1 MLDLVGLGILA
12 GVVPVYLGIAAALVL
27 RRALPRTWEAG
38 LIGLSTGVLTYLFF
52 DLMHEAVEL
61 MGVRDPFSW
70 LLFLGSLFLSFVGL
84 VHLEKHQF
92 LKGRHADQAL
102 TLPFVIAAGMGLHNL
117 GEGLA
122 IGTSYAGGEWA
133 LSGLLVAGFALHNGT
148 EGFGIVG
155 AAGQSPIPPR
165 TVVLLGL
172 TGGAPTCIGTVL
184 SGLTVSP
191 YLSLVWYALAAG
203 SLLYVVFALVAM
215 TYTSSH
221 KVHMAYGVW
230 TGIAL
235 MALTAMFLTLVG
247 GHRS

>member
-12 GVVPVYLGIAAALVL
+12 GVVPVYLGIAVALVL

-38 LIGLSTGVLTYLFF
+38 LIGLSTGVLIYLFF

-184 SGLTVSP
+184 SGLIVSP

-215 TYTSSH
+215 TYTSSR

-235 MALTAMFLTLVG
+235 MAMTAMFLTLVG

>member
-1 MLDLVGLGILA
+1 
-12 GVVPVYLGIAAALVL
+12 
-27 RRALPRTWEAG
+27 
-38 LIGLSTGVLTYLFF
+38 
-52 DLMHEAVEL
+52 
-61 MGVRDPFSW
+61 
-70 LLFLGSLFLSFVGL
+70 
-84 VHLEKHQF
+84 
-92 LKGRHADQAL
+92 
-102 TLPFVIAAGMGLHNL
+102 MGLHDL

-122 IGTSYAGGEWA
+122 IGASYAGGEWA

-155 AAGQSPIPPR
+155 AGQSPITPR
-165 TVVLLGL
+165 TALLLGL

-184 SGLTVSP
+184 SGFAVSP

-215 TYTSSH
+215 TSTSSR
-221 KVHMAYGVW
+221 KIHMAYGVW

-235 MALTAMFLTLVG
+235 MAMTAMFLTLVG

>member
-191 YLSLVWYALAAG
+191 YLSLAWYALAAG

-215 TYTSSH
+215 TYTSPR

-235 MALTAMFLTLVG
+235 MAMTAMFLTLVG
-247 GHRS
+247 GYRS

>member
-184 SGLTVSP
+184 SGLIVSP

-215 TYTSSH
+215 TYTSSR

-235 MALTAMFLTLVG
+235 MAMTAMFLTLVG

>member
-12 GVVPVYLGIAAALVL
+12 GGVPVYLGIAVALVL
-27 RRALPRTWEAG
+27 RRALPRTWESG
-38 LIGLSTGVLTYLFF
+38 LIGLSVGVLTYLFF

-61 MGVRDPFSW
+61 MGARDPFSW

-84 VHLEKHQF
+84 VHLEKYQF

-215 TYTSSH
+215 TYTSSR

-235 MALTAMFLTLVG
+235 MAMTAMFLTLVG

>member
-102 TLPFVIAAGMGLHNL
+102 TLPFVIAAGMDLHNL

-184 SGLTVSP
+184 SGLIVSP

-215 TYTSSH
+215 TYTSSR

-235 MALTAMFLTLVG
+235 MAMTAMFLTLVG

>member
-84 VHLEKHQF
+84 VHLEKHQL

-215 TYTSSH
+215 TYTSSR

-235 MALTAMFLTLVG
+235 MAMTAMFLTLVG

>member
-184 SGLTVSP
+184 SGLIVSP

-215 TYTSSH
+215 TYTSSR

-230 TGIAL
+230 MGIAL
-235 MALTAMFLTLVG
+235 MAMTAMFLTLVG

>member
-12 GVVPVYLGIAAALVL
+12 GVVPVYLGIAVALVL

-102 TLPFVIAAGMGLHNL
+102 TLPLAIAAGMGLHNL

-215 TYTSSH
+215 TYTSSR

-235 MALTAMFLTLVG
+235 MAMTAMFLTLVG

>member
-1 MLDLVGLGILA
+1 MLDLIGLGILA

-38 LIGLSTGVLTYLFF
+38 LIGLATGVLTYLFF

-215 TYTSSH
+215 TYTSSR

-235 MALTAMFLTLVG
+235 MAMTAMFLTLVG

>member
-52 DLMHEAVEL
+52 HFMHEAVEL

-70 LLFLGSLFLSFVGL
+70 LLFLGSLFLCFVGL

-203 SLLYVVFALVAM
+203 SLIYVVFALVAM
-215 TYTSSH
+215 TYTSSR

-235 MALTAMFLTLVG
+235 MAMTAMFLTLVG

>member
-12 GVVPVYLGIAAALVL
+12 GVVPVYLGITAALVL

-215 TYTSSH
+215 TYTSPR

-235 MALTAMFLTLVG
+235 MAMTAMFLTLVG

>member
-38 LIGLSTGVLTYLFF
+38 LIGLSTGVLTYLIF

-84 VHLEKHQF
+84 DKHKKHQF

-215 TYTSSH
+215 TYTSSR

-235 MALTAMFLTLVG
+235 MAMTAMFLTLVG
-247 GHRS
+247 GHRA

>member
-27 RRALPRTWEAG
+27 RRALPRAWEAS

-61 MGVRDPFSW
+61 MGARDPFSW

-215 TYTSSH
+215 TYTSSR

-235 MALTAMFLTLVG
+235 MAMTAMFLTLVG

>member
-215 TYTSSH
+215 TYTSSR

>member
-215 TYTSSH
+215 TYTSSR

-230 TGIAL
+230 MGIAL
-235 MALTAMFLTLVG
+235 MAMTAMFLTLVG

>member
-1 MLDLVGLGILA
+1 MTAVSGQ
-12 GVVPVYLGIAAALVL
+12 PVSQLC
-27 RRALPRTWEAG
+27 RPCPPR
-38 LIGLSTGVLTYLFF
+38 
-52 DLMHEAVEL
+52 
-61 MGVRDPFSW
+61 
-70 LLFLGSLFLSFVGL
+70 
-84 VHLEKHQF
+84 KHQF
-92 LKGRHADQAL
+92 LKGRHAGQAL
-102 TLPFVIAAGMGLHNL
+102 TLSFVIAAGMGLHDL

-122 IGTSYAGGEWA
+122 IGASYAGGEWA

-155 AAGQSPIPPR
+155 AAGQSPITPR
-165 TVVLLGL
+165 TALLLGL

-184 SGLTVSP
+184 SGFAVSP

-215 TYTSSH
+215 TSTSSR
-221 KVHMAYGVW
+221 KIHMAYGVW

-235 MALTAMFLTLVG
+235 MAMTAMFLTLVG

>member
-172 TGGAPTCIGTVL
+172 TGGA
-184 SGLTVSP
+184 
-191 YLSLVWYALAAG
+191 AL
-203 SLLYVVFALVAM
+203 
-215 TYTSSH
+215 
-221 KVHMAYGVW
+221 
-230 TGIAL
+230 I
-235 MALTAMFLTLVG
+235 
-247 GHRS
+247 

>member
-1 MLDLVGLGILA
+1 MLGLVGLGILA
-12 GVVPVYLGIAAALVL
+12 GVVPVYLGIAVALVL
-27 RRALPRTWEAG
+27 RRALPRTWESG

-52 DLMHEAVEL
+52 DLMHESVGL
-61 MGVRDPFSW
+61 MGTRDPFSW
-70 LLFLGSLFLSFVGL
+70 WLFLSSLFLSFVGL
-84 VHLEKHQF
+84 VHLEKVQ
-92 LKGRHADQAL
+92 LPKGQHAGQAL
-102 TLPFVIAAGMGLHNL
+102 GLPFIIAAGMGLHNL

-122 IGTSYAGGEWA
+122 IGSSYAGGEWA

-148 EGFGIVG
+148 GGFGIVG
-155 AAGQSPIPPR
+155 AAGQSPITPR
-165 TVVLLGL
+165 TALLLGL

-203 SLLYVVFALVAM
+203 SLLYVIFALVVM
-215 TYTSSH
+215 TYTSSR
-221 KVHMAYGVW
+221 KLHMAYGVW
-230 TGIAL
+230 SGIAL

>member
-1 MLDLVGLGILA
+1 MLDLVGLGVLA

-215 TYTSSH
+215 TYTSSR

-235 MALTAMFLTLVG
+235 MAMTAMFLTLVG

>member
-27 RRALPRTWEAG
+27 RRALPRTWEAS

-133 LSGLLVAGFALHNGT
+133 LSGLLVAGFALHNGS

-215 TYTSSH
+215 TYTSSR

-235 MALTAMFLTLVG
+235 MAMTAMFLTLVG

>member
-155 AAGQSPIPPR
+155 AAEQSPIPPR

-215 TYTSSH
+215 TYTSSR

-235 MALTAMFLTLVG
+235 MAMTAMFLTLVG

>member
-52 DLMHEAVEL
+52 DLMHEGVEL

-165 TVVLLGL
+165 TVVLIGL

-215 TYTSSH
+215 TYTSSR

-235 MALTAMFLTLVG
+235 MAMTAMFLTLVG
-247 GHRS
+247 GHRA

>member
-38 LIGLSTGVLTYLFF
+38 LIGLSTGVLIYLFF

-155 AAGQSPIPPR
+155 AAGQSPIPPH

-184 SGLTVSP
+184 SGLIVSP

-215 TYTSSH
+215 TYTSSR

-235 MALTAMFLTLVG
+235 MAMTAMFLTLVG

>member
-12 GVVPVYLGIAAALVL
+12 GVVPVYLGIAVALVL
-27 RRALPRTWEAG
+27 RRALPRTWESG
-38 LIGLSTGVLTYLFF
+38 LIGLSAGVLTYLFF

-61 MGVRDPFSW
+61 MGARDPFSW
-70 LLFLGSLFLSFVGL
+70 LLFLSSLFLSFVGL

-92 LKGRHADQAL
+92 LKGRHAGQAL
-102 TLPFVIAAGMGLHNL
+102 ALPFVIAAGMGLHNL

-155 AAGQSPIPPR
+155 AAGQSPITPR
-165 TVVLLGL
+165 TALLLGV
-172 TGGAPTCIGTVL
+172 TGGAPTCIGTLL
-184 SGLTVSP
+184 SGFSVSP

-215 TYTSSH
+215 TYTSSR
-221 KVHMAYGVW
+221 KIHMAYGVW
-230 TGIAL
+230 MGIAL
-235 MALTAMFLTLVG
+235 MAMTAMFLTLVG

>member
-215 TYTSSH
+215 TYTSSR
-221 KVHMAYGVW
+221 KIHMAYGVW
-230 TGIAL
+230 MGIAL
-235 MALTAMFLTLVG
+235 MAMTAMFLTLVG

>member
-191 YLSLVWYALAAG
+191 YLSLAWYALAAG

-215 TYTSSH
+215 TYTSSR

-235 MALTAMFLTLVG
+235 MAMTAMFLTLVG
-247 GHRS
+247 GYRS

>member
-184 SGLTVSP
+184 SGLIVSP

-215 TYTSSH
+215 TYTSSR

>member
-184 SGLTVSP
+184 SGLIVSP
-191 YLSLVWYALAAG
+191 YLSLIWYALAAG
-203 SLLYVVFALVAM
+203 SLIYVVFALVAM
-215 TYTSSH
+215 TYTSSR

-235 MALTAMFLTLVG
+235 MAMTAMFLTLVG
-247 GHRS
+247 GYRS

>member
-38 LIGLSTGVLTYLFF
+38 LIGLSTGVLIYLFF

-184 SGLTVSP
+184 SGLIVSP

-215 TYTSSH
+215 TYTSSR

>member
-184 SGLTVSP
+184 SGLTISP

-215 TYTSSH
+215 TYTSSR
-221 KVHMAYGVW
+221 KLHMAYGVW

-235 MALTAMFLTLVG
+235 MAMTAMFLTLVG

>member
-172 TGGAPTCIGTVL
+172 TGGAPTGIGTVL

-215 TYTSSH
+215 TYTSSR

-235 MALTAMFLTLVG
+235 MAMTAMFLTLVG

>member
-38 LIGLSTGVLTYLFF
+38 LIGLSTEVLTYLFF

-215 TYTSSH
+215 TYTSSR

-235 MALTAMFLTLVG
+235 MAMTAMFLTLVG

>member
-1 MLDLVGLGILA
+1 MLDLLGLGVLA
-12 GVVPVYLGIAAALVL
+12 GVVPVYLGIAVALVL
-27 RRALPRTWEAG
+27 RRALPRTWESG
-38 LIGLSTGVLTYLFF
+38 LVGLSAGILIYLFY

-61 MGVRDPFSW
+61 MGARDPFSW
-70 LLFLGSLFLSFVGL
+70 LLFLSSLFLSFVGL

-92 LKGRHADQAL
+92 QKGRHAGNAL
-102 TLPFVIAAGMGLHNL
+102 ALPFVIAAGMGLHNL

-122 IGTSYAGGEWA
+122 IGASYAGGEWA

-155 AAGQSPIPPR
+155 AAGQSPITPR
-165 TVVLLGL
+165 TALLLGL
-172 TGGAPTCIGTVL
+172 TGGAPTCIGTLL
-184 SGLTVSP
+184 SGFSLSP

-215 TYTSSH
+215 TYTSSG
-221 KVHMAYGVW
+221 KIHMAYGVW
-230 TGIAL
+230 AGIAL
-235 MALTAMFLTLVG
+235 MAMTAMFLRLVG

>member
-1 MLDLVGLGILA
+1 
-12 GVVPVYLGIAAALVL
+12 
-27 RRALPRTWEAG
+27 
-38 LIGLSTGVLTYLFF
+38 
-52 DLMHEAVEL
+52 
-61 MGVRDPFSW
+61 
-70 LLFLGSLFLSFVGL
+70 
-84 VHLEKHQF
+84 
-92 LKGRHADQAL
+92 
-102 TLPFVIAAGMGLHNL
+102 MGLHDL

-122 IGTSYAGGEWA
+122 IGASYAGGEWA

-155 AAGQSPIPPR
+155 AAGQSPITPR
-165 TVVLLGL
+165 TALLLGL

-184 SGLTVSP
+184 SGFAVSP

-215 TYTSSH
+215 TSTSSR
-221 KVHMAYGVW
+221 KIHMAYGVW

-235 MALTAMFLTLVG
+235 MAMTAMFLTLVG

>member
-215 TYTSSH
+215 TYTSSR

-235 MALTAMFLTLVG
+235 MAMTAMFLTLVG
-247 GHRS
+247 GHRA